1 VLGGLD
7 GLGIDGVVA
16 GLADTAMR
24 CGRLD
29 LVAAAGWL
37 QEHQPPSAPEVI
49 CHGDLHP
56 FNLLVAAGGAVTVL
70 DWSAGLLAPAAYD
83 VAFTGLVLAEPPV
96 AVPSMLRPVVRA
108 VGRFLAR
115 RFRSA
120 YVRLSR
126 VDVEAD
132 SLQWYEGVVCL
143 RALVEVAGWVAA
155 GTADGR
161 TGHPWIVCGPAFA
174 ARLSALTGATVR
186 SR

>member
-83 VAFTGLVLAEPPV
+83 VAFTGLVLGRAAGGGSVDAAPGG
-96 AVPSMLRPVVRA
+96 ARGRPVPRSTLPLGVRPA
-108 VGRFLAR
+108 VT
-115 RFRSA
+115 
-120 YVRLSR
+120 
-126 VDVEAD
+126 
-132 SLQWYEGVVCL
+132 C
-143 RALVEVAGWVAA
+143 
-155 GTADGR
+155 
-161 TGHPWIVCGPAFA
+161 
-174 ARLSALTGATVR
+174 
-186 SR
+186 